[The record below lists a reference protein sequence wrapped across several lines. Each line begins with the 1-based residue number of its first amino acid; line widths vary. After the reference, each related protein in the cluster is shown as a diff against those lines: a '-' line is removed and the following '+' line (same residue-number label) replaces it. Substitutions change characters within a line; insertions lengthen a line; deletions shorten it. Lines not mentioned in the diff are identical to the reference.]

1 MERSLVAIS
10 SLKEFFRALLNQASG
25 HQGVRLGEGAEFYVV
40 NLLSEFAAAD
50 KLFVRDEEGGTG
62 EEALALLRL
71 RAHQAP
77 RDERIRHLRRLGDVS
92 LYTAGF
98 FGEAL
103 RERPVGADY
112 YIRMGGSA
120 YGEVAQ
126 LAPSGFSGIYEELG
140 AKFADL
146 VAVLGEIAARGL
158 VAHGAEGALKV
169 YETWTRTGSGA
180 LERVLVDAGWTPVK
194 PGLAN

>member
-10 SLKEFFRALLNQASG
+10 SLKEFFRALLHQASG
-25 HQGVRLGEGAEFYVV
+25 HQGVRLGEGTEFYVV
-40 NLLSEFAAAD
+40 NLLSEFSAAD
-50 KLFVRDEEGGTG
+50 KLFSPDGEGGKE

-71 RAHQAP
+71 RALQAP
-77 RDERIRHLRRLGDVS
+77 REERIRKLRRLGDVS

-103 RERPVGADY
+103 RERTVGADY

-120 YGEVAQ
+120 YDEVAQ
-126 LAPSGFSGIYEELG
+126 LAPTGFSAIYEELG
-140 AKFADL
+140 AKFAEVVGL
-146 VAVLGEIAARGL
+146 LAEIAARGL

-169 YETWTRTGSGA
+169 YESWTRTGSGA
-180 LERVLVDAGWTPVK
+180 LERVLVDAGWTPTRS
-194 PGLAN
+194 GLVN